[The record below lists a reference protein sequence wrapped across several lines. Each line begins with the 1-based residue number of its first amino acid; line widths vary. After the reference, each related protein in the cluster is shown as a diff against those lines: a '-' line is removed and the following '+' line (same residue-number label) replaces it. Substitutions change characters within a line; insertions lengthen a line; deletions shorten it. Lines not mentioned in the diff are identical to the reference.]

1 MGESAADAE
10 RREANKAFIRDL
22 FTRYHEIVREGLDG
36 LRPYYTDDTVLDLP
50 QLGTHLEGIE
60 ATLKM
65 AAMIGRTFSEW
76 RQVNFR
82 FHDAL
87 DPDEMIWE
95 ADAEGTYADDGT
107 AYDQTYVLFL
117 RLRDGRIAHHVE
129 YVDTRRLAKFP
140 PPSR

>member
-1 MGESAADAE
+1 MPETGTDAE
-10 RREANKAFIRDL
+10 RREANKAMIRDL
-22 FTRYHEIVREGLDG
+22 FTRYHEIVTRDLDE

-50 QLGTHLEGIE
+50 QLGTHLEGID

-65 AAMIGRTFSEW
+65 AAMIGRTFSAW

-82 FHDAL
+82 FHDAV

-95 ADAEGTYADDGT
+95 ADADGTYADDGT
-107 AYDQTYVLFL
+107 TYEQTYVLFL
-117 RLRDGRIAHHVE
+117 KLRDGRIAHHTE

-140 PPSR
+140 PSSR

>member
-1 MGESAADAE
+1 MGETAADTE

-22 FTRYHEIVREGLDG
+22 FTRYHEIVTRDLDE

-65 AAMIGRTFSEW
+65 AAMIGRTFSQW

-82 FHDAL
+82 FHDSL

-95 ADAEGTYADDGT
+95 SDADGTYADDGSP
-107 AYDQTYVLFL
+107 YDQKYVLFL
-117 RLRDGRIAHHVE
+117 QLRDGKIAHHTE

-140 PPSR
+140 PSSR

>member
-1 MGESAADAE
+1 MANSTVDE

-22 FTRYHEIVREGLDG
+22 FTRYHEIVTRDLQE

-65 AAMIGRTFSEW
+65 AAMIGRTFSDW
-76 RQVNFR
+76 RQVNFT
-82 FHDAL
+82 FHDAV

-95 ADAEGTYADDGT
+95 ADADGTYADDGSN
-107 AYDQTYVLFL
+107 YDQKYVLFL
-117 RLRDGRIAHHVE
+117 QLRDGKIAHHTE
-129 YVDTRRLAKFP
+129 YVDTRKLTKFP
-140 PPSR
+140 PSKK